1 MTSTQPSGR
10 PVDLDALADYVEGV
24 LDAGATAEVADLI
37 RGDPAWASTYAE
49 LSAAQPLVAAALS
62 SIPDEPM
69 PVDVANRI
77 DGAIRSLDRPSN
89 VIPLTAART
98 VLRERSVLNRGW
110 LKVAA
115 ALVLVLLGVGL
126 VVRVAGS
133 TAPTGSKN
141 ATSGSA
147 ALPMLVPPSG
157 VKLTAT
163 GTDYTKSSLATRPG
177 PEIAPQGTSGGN
189 SATRGPA
196 IAGPGAVSSFGAE
209 RVSSSLR
216 RLTDPDELSMCLSAV
231 AQATGGKPATVDF
244 ALYEHRPA
252 LIIGF
257 SDLAFSVAVGPNCG
271 EGGAG
276 AALLGRG

>member
-1 MTSTQPSGR
+1 VTSTQPSGR
-10 PVDLDALADYVEGV
+10 PVDLDTLADYVEGV
-24 LDAGATAEVADLI
+24 LDADATAEVADLI
-37 RGDPAWASTYAE
+37 RDDPAWASTYAG
-49 LSAAQPLVAAALS
+49 LSAAQPLVATALS

-89 VIPLTAART
+89 VVPLSSARA
-98 VLRERSVLNRGW
+98 RRDRSVLSRGW
-110 LKVAA
+110 LKAAA
-115 ALVLVLLGVGL
+115 ALVLVALGIGL
-126 VVRVAGS
+126 VVRVAGT
-133 TAPTGSKN
+133 TAPTGSKS

-147 ALPMLVPPSG
+147 GVPMLAPPSG
-157 VKLTAT
+157 VKVTAS

-177 PEIAPQGTSGGN
+177 PENAPQATAGGS
-189 SATRGPA
+189 SATRRPA
-196 IAGPGAVSSFGAE
+196 IAGPGAVSSFGPD

-216 RLTDPDELSMCLSAV
+216 RLTDPDELSTCLSAV
-231 AQATGGKPATVDF
+231 AQATGGTPAAVDF

-257 SDLAFSVAVGPNCG
+257 ADLAFSVAVGPSCG